1 MLDPGIGFGKTADQ
15 NIVVLRALERVAA
28 LGFPTLLG
36 TSRKST
42 IGKLTGR
49 EPDERVFGSV
59 AAAALAVKAG
69 IDVVR
74 AHDVAAARDAVA
86 VADAIV
92 RDWRPDWWTG

>member
-1 MLDPGIGFGKTADQ
+1 MDPGIGFGKNAEQ
-15 NIVVLRALERVAA
+15 NLELLRLLDRITA

-42 IGKLTGR
+42 LGRLTKR
-49 EPDERVFGSV
+49 EPADRVFATV
-59 AAAALAVKAG
+59 ATTALAVKAG

-74 AHDVAAARDAVA
+74 VHDVAAARDAVA

-92 RDWRPDWWTG
+92 RNWRPAGWTE